1 MTDRPQFPVREGM
14 MWEPQGLHWAYW
26 CTVYGDSLVRREA
39 NLARAWLLANPRRR
53 KTVRGMDRFLVNWFN
68 RAQKQEIAKPRP
80 NDAWMSQG
88 DFAPAEAEAIRER
101 LRAKGVRL

>member
-1 MTDRPQFPVREGM
+1 
-14 MWEPQGLHWAYW
+14 
-26 CTVYGDSLVRREA
+26 
-39 NLARAWLLANPRRR
+39 
-53 KTVRGMDRFLVNWFN
+53 MDRFLVNWFN